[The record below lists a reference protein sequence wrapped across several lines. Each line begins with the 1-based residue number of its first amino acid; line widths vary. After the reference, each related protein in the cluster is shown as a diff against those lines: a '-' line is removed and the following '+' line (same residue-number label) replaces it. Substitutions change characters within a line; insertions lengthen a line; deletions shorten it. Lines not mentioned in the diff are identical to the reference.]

1 MYFIGKIKE
10 DQNKMKD
17 KVVKSE
23 IVKRVVEKLKGT
35 KINIGG
41 NKHSYKREYNLKYTQ
56 EIVDNVICG
65 FLDVIVDIIE
75 NGDSVKLNSYMIL
88 EPKYYTEKR
97 ARNVYE
103 DKEITMPAQYRV
115 KLNVGTKLEEACKR
129 LSERELERDI
139 QDIESV

>member
-23 IVKRVVEKLKGT
+23 IVKRVVEKLEGT

-41 NKHSYKREYNLKYTQ
+41 NKYSYKREYNLKYTQ
-56 EIVDNVICG
+56 EIVDNVICT

-129 LSERELERDI
+129 LSERELEKDI